1 MSSEPCVLGIV
12 GVGTTAADLPW
23 SLPLLY
29 LWANSPAREVCVW
42 RAACGRVWQARLAAP
57 TPGLLNTMRPP
68 RVLCIIRI
76 IIVLCIIRYCIMVW
90 TNHEHSVVT

>member
-12 GVGTTAADLPW
+12 GVGMTAADLPW

-57 TPGLLNTMRPP
+57 TYASWLGVWHPP
-68 RVLCIIRI
+68 SACKVSPSVLPS
-76 IIVLCIIRYCIMVW
+76 LCLSKG
-90 TNHEHSVVT
+90 E